1 MDETERE
8 RAKRLAGESAADA
21 VADGAVV
28 GLGTGSTAAHAIDR
42 LGERATEGLNVWG
55 IPTSYQARERARA
68 AGIELTSLD
77 ERAPTVAIDG
87 ADQVAGRQ
95 LLKGGG
101 AAHVREKIVDT
112 AADRLVIVVDLS
124 KESERLDRSVP
135 VAVLPAARRPVADAI
150 AARGGEPTLR
160 AAAHKDGPVVT
171 DDGALVM
178 DCSFGPIE
186 RPGDL
191 AAEIDSIPGTIGH
204 GLFVDGADEIRVGGP
219 NGVTVREP

>member
-8 RAKRLAGESAADA
+8 RAKRLAGESAANT

-42 LGERATEGLNVWG
+42 LGERVTEGLNVRG
-55 IPTSYQARERARA
+55 IPTSYQARERAQA
-68 AGIELTSLD
+68 AGIELTGLN

-87 ADQVAGRQ
+87 ADQVASGH

-101 AAHVREKIVDT
+101 AAHVREKIVGT
-112 AADRLVIVVDLS
+112 AADRLVIVVDPS
-124 KESERLDRSVP
+124 KESERLDRPVP
-135 VAVLPAARRPVADAI
+135 VAVLPEARRPVAEAI
-150 AARGGEPTLR
+150 GALGSEPTLR

-171 DDGALVM
+171 DDGAFVL

-186 RPGDL
+186 RPEDL
-191 AAEIDSIPGTIGH
+191 AAELNSIPGTIGH
-204 GLFVDGADEIRVGGP
+204 GLFVDAADEIRVGGQ
-219 NGVTVREP
+219 NEVTVREP